1 MKLST
6 RYIILCLFTLSS
18 AFGRAES
25 VGHEFDAMWR
35 KNPQELVISN
45 SNHTGTTDFCTYT
58 CGNDALFSAQ
68 YELTASN
75 LAVFLEETNAQVET
89 TVISG
94 LDSLVIHYYPTNAAK
109 EMYVYIKEEGGEWQS
124 ATVEG
129 KSKGVST
136 VKLPNA
142 GDYQVRIRR
151 KNASNKVYVW
161 KLEYF
166 YVDLSGCPNCFLY
179 RPE

>member
-1 MKLST
+1 MNKNG
-6 RYIILCLFTLSS
+6 TLTLRDSQ
-18 AFGRAES
+18 
-25 VGHEFDAMWR
+25 
-35 KNPQELVISN
+35 K
-45 SNHTGTTDFCTYT
+45 TGVTDFCIYT
-58 CGNDALFSAQ
+58 CSNNAQFSAD
-68 YELTASN
+68 YELTAAN
-75 LAVFLEETNAQVET
+75 LAIFLEETNAQVET

-124 ATVEG
+124 ATVVG

-151 KNASNKVYVW
+151 KNVSNKVYVW
-161 KLEYF
+161 KIEYF
-166 YVDLSGCPNCFLY
+166 YVDLSDCPNCFLY
-179 RPE
+179 RP